1 MESLNI
7 HKRRKVVGEVSV
19 GACSPLTWL
28 CLKISVSLWL
38 ADLFSGV
45 GDPTTY

>member
-1 MESLNI
+1 MKSLKI
-7 HKRRKVVGEVSV
+7 HEGRKVVREVSV
-19 GACSPLTWL
+19 GAYRPLTRL

-38 ADLFSGV
+38 ADLFSGA